1 MIKRE
6 PNREIAAGINIGF
19 FNRDVM
25 IDRRMRALI
34 SVLIGAAAPGR
45 VRDHIEQENVT
56 LGAVLRVHDIDVES
70 VVLAAIDVHILHI
83 ERATG
88 CLTAGTTRAVI
99 GGDDAIGG
107 AADRSTD
114 DIAVLDPNIR
124 HTIMI
129 RSQLG
134 YPNTAR
140 CCHIATHRHPFPAR
154 AMQESRC

>member
-1 MIKRE
+1 VIKRE
-6 PNREIAAGINIGF
+6 PDREIAAGVNIGF

-25 IDRRMRALI
+25 IDGRMRTLI

-45 VRDHIEQENVT
+45 VRNHIEQENVT
-56 LGAVLRVHDIDVES
+56 LRAVFRVHDIDVES
-70 VVLAAIDVHILHI
+70 VILAAVDVHILHV

-114 DIAVLDPNIR
+114 DIAVLDPNIG
-124 HTIMI
+124 HTIKI
-129 RSQLG
+129 RSQPG
-134 YPNTAR
+134 YPNTDR
-140 CCHIATHRHPFPAR
+140 PHRNVKHLHPFPAR
-154 AMQESRC
+154 ATKESRH